1 MKYFDLSQ
9 PVLFIY
15 IAMFLL
21 AMGITIFSIPN
32 IIFVAKKKRLLD
44 KPDHRKKHVN
54 VTPNLGG
61 IGIFA
66 AFIFVASIFN
76 VGFYFSGWNCILGAS
91 FLLFVTGLKDD
102 LVAIDP
108 YKKFLAQLVAAIIV
122 VYLADIRL
130 TNLQGLLG
138 IHELPYLVS
147 FLLSVV
153 GITFVTNA
161 FNLIDGVDGLAGSLS
176 FLLFAFLGTAFAI
189 NGNIGSAML
198 CYTIA
203 GALAGFLRYNF
214 APAKIFM
221 GDTGSLILGFL
232 AAVMAISFVSK
243 MSLATADSPLS
254 ALFLKGYGGLTVA
267 LAAIIVPVY
276 DTFRVFTTRIL
287 RGFSPFHA
295 DRTHVHHVLL
305 DIGLNATQVAG
316 TLVGITTFFI
326 LGAMTMVGLH
336 VNTSLAVFVIVVFAT
351 GLMYLAI
358 KLRNRKLEL
367 KRQEEIAKESESQ
380 KKDKLQKISLD
391 EYLSTTISQQE
402 KRYQDDKH
410 IYSKV
415 H

>member
-9 PVLFIY
+9 PVLYIY

-44 KPDHRKKHVN
+44 KPDHRKKHTN

-76 VGFYFSGWNCILGAS
+76 VGYYFTGWNCILGAS

-108 YKKFLAQLVAAIIV
+108 YKKFLVQIVAAIIV

-130 TNLQGLLG
+130 TDLQGLLG
-138 IHELPYLVS
+138 IHQLPYIVS

-176 FLLFAFLGTAFAI
+176 FLLFTFLGVVFAV

-198 CYTIA
+198 CFAIA
-203 GALAGFLRYNF
+203 GAVTGFLRYNI
-214 APAKIFM
+214 APARIFM
-221 GDTGSLILGFL
+221 GDTGSLVLGFL
-232 AAVMAISFVSK
+232 ASVMAISFVSK
-243 MSLATADSPLS
+243 MHQIPADSP
-254 ALFLKGYGGLTVA
+254 FVGWFVNGYGGITVA

-305 DIGLNATQVAG
+305 DIGLNATQVAA
-316 TLVGITTFFI
+316 TLVGITAAFIGGAFFMVRMNLNTNWAI
-326 LGAMTMVGLH
+326 LII
-336 VNTSLAVFVIVVFAT
+336 LAAAT
-351 GLMYLAI
+351 GLMYLAVKI
-358 KLRNRKLEL
+358 RNRKLAE
-367 KRQEEIAKESESQ
+367 
-380 KKDKLQKISLD
+380 KKLGDLVADKNKTETMQQVSLD
-391 EYLSTTISQQE
+391 EYLTSTLKKSEQNY
-402 KRYQDDKH
+402 RDDKH
-410 IYSKV
+410 VYSKV

>member
-9 PVLFIY
+9 PVVYIY

-76 VGFYFSGWNCILGAS
+76 VGFYFTGWNCILGAS

-130 TNLQGLLG
+130 TNLQGFLG

-176 FLLFAFLGTAFAI
+176 LLLFASLGTVFAL
-189 NGNIGSAML
+189 NQNIGSAML
-198 CYTIA
+198 CFTIA
-203 GALAGFLRYNF
+203 GAVAGFLRYNI

-232 AAVMAISFVSK
+232 ASVMAISFVSK
-243 MSLATADSPLS
+243 MSLVSVDSPLS
-254 ALFLKGYGGLTVA
+254 GLFVKGYGGITVA

-305 DIGLNATQVAG
+305 DTGMNATQVMG
-316 TLVGITTFFI
+316 TLVGVTAVFTG
-326 LGAMTMVGLH
+326 GAMLMVATH
-336 VNTSLAVFVIVVFAT
+336 VNTTFAIFILLVAAT
-351 GLMYLAI
+351 SLMYLAI
-358 KLRNRKLEL
+358 RIRNRKLES
-367 KRQEEIAKESESQ
+367 KRLAELAHETVKKE
-380 KKDKLQKISLD
+380 KLQKVSLD
-391 EYLSTTISQQE
+391 DYLSSTLTKSE
-402 KRYQDDKH
+402 ENYHDDQH
-410 IYSKV
+410 VYSKV

>member
-9 PVLFIY
+9 SVVYIY

-61 IGIFA
+61 IGIFS

-76 VGFYFSGWNCILGAS
+76 VGFYFTGWNCILGAS

-122 VYLADIRL
+122 VYLAGIRL
-130 TNLQGLLG
+130 ENLQGFLG
-138 IHELPYLVS
+138 IYELPYLVS

-176 FLLFAFLGTAFAI
+176 MLLFTFLGVLFAI
-189 NGNIGSAML
+189 NKNIGSAML
-198 CYTIA
+198 CFTIA
-203 GALAGFLRYNF
+203 GAVAGFLRYNI

-232 AAVMAISFVSK
+232 ASVMAISFVSK
-243 MSLATADSPLS
+243 MSLLPASSPLS
-254 ALFLKGYGGLTVA
+254 GLFAGGKGGIVIA

-316 TLVGITTFFI
+316 TLVGVTAFLIATAVGMVALGWNVSIAI
-326 LGAMTMVGLH
+326 LVLVVCATLLLY
-336 VNTSLAVFVIVVFAT
+336 LAVKV
-351 GLMYLAI
+351 
-358 KLRNRKLEL
+358 RNQKLEKIRL
-367 KRQEEIAKESESQ
+367 AGLAKENA
-380 KKDKLQKISLD
+380 KKEKLQKVSLD
-391 EYLSTTISQQE
+391 DYLSSTLTKPE
-402 KRYQDDKH
+402 ENYHDDQH
-410 IYSKV
+410 VYSKV

>member
-9 PVLFIY
+9 SVVYIY

-61 IGIFA
+61 IGIFS
-66 AFIFVASIFN
+66 AFIFVSCIFN
-76 VGFYFSGWNCILGAS
+76 VGFYFTGWNCILGAS

-122 VYLADIRL
+122 VYLAGIRL
-130 TNLQGLLG
+130 ENLQGFLG
-138 IHELPYLVS
+138 IHELPYLLS
-147 FLLSVV
+147 FLLSVI

-176 FLLFAFLGTAFAI
+176 MLLFTFLGVLFAV
-189 NGNIGSAML
+189 NKNIGSAML
-198 CYTIA
+198 CFSIA
-203 GALAGFLRYNF
+203 GAVAGFLRYNI

-232 AAVMAISFVSK
+232 ASVMAISFVSK
-243 MSLATADSPLS
+243 MSLLPATSPLS
-254 ALFLKGYGGLTVA
+254 GLFKGGNGSIVIA

-316 TLVGITTFFI
+316 TLVGVTAFFI
-326 LGAMTMVGLH
+326 AAATCMVSVGLN
-336 VNTSLAVFVIVVFAT
+336 VTLAIFIILVIAT
-351 GLMYLAI
+351 GLLYLAVKI
-358 KLRNRKLEL
+358 RNKKLEQVKMAQL
-367 KRQEEIAKESESQ
+367 AKENAKIE
-380 KKDKLQKISLD
+380 KLQKVSLD
-391 EYLSTTISQQE
+391 EYLSSTLSKTE
-402 KRYQDDKH
+402 QDYHDDH
-410 IYSKV
+410 HVYSKV

>member
-9 PVLFIY
+9 SVVYIY

-61 IGIFA
+61 IGIFS

-76 VGFYFSGWNCILGAS
+76 VGFYFTGWNCILGAS

-122 VYLADIRL
+122 VYLAGIRL
-130 TNLQGLLG
+130 ENLQGFLG
-138 IHELPYLVS
+138 IHQLPYLVS

-176 FLLFAFLGTAFAI
+176 MLLFTFLGVLFAI
-189 NGNIGSAML
+189 NKNIGSAML
-198 CYTIA
+198 CFTIA
-203 GALAGFLRYNF
+203 GAVAGFLRYNI

-232 AAVMAISFVSK
+232 ASVMAISFVSK
-243 MSLATADSPLS
+243 MNLLPASSPLS
-254 ALFLKGYGGLTVA
+254 GLFKGGNGGVVIA

-305 DIGLNATQVAG
+305 DIGLNASQVAG
-316 TLVGITTFFI
+316 TLVGVTTFFMAAAI
-326 LGAMTMVGLH
+326 GMVALGWNATIAIGVLLVM
-336 VNTSLAVFVIVVFAT
+336 AT
-351 GLMYLAI
+351 GLLYLAI
-358 KLRNRKLEL
+358 KIRNKKLEQL
-367 KRQEEIAKESESQ
+367 RLAQLAKENN
-380 KKDKLQKISLD
+380 KKEKLQKVSLD
-391 EYLSTTISQQE
+391 EYLSSTLTKTE
-402 KRYQDDKH
+402 ENYHDDQH
-410 IYSKV
+410 VYSKV

>member
-9 PVLFIY
+9 SVVYIY

-61 IGIFA
+61 IGIFS
-66 AFIFVASIFN
+66 AFIFVACIFN
-76 VGFYFSGWNCILGAS
+76 VGFYFTGWNCILGAS

-122 VYLADIRL
+122 VYLAGIRL
-130 TNLQGLLG
+130 ENLQGFLG
-138 IHELPYLVS
+138 IHELPYLLS

-176 FLLFAFLGTAFAI
+176 MLLFTFLGVLFAV
-189 NGNIGSAML
+189 NKNIGSAML
-198 CYTIA
+198 CFSIA
-203 GALAGFLRYNF
+203 GAVAGFLRYNI

-232 AAVMAISFVSK
+232 ASVMAISFVSK
-243 MSLATADSPLS
+243 MSLLPASSPLS
-254 ALFLKGYGGLTVA
+254 TLFKGGNGSIAIA

-316 TLVGITTFFI
+316 TLVGVTAFFI
-326 LGAMTMVGLH
+326 SVAIGMVALGLNVTLAIFTML
-336 VNTSLAVFVIVVFAT
+336 VIAT
-351 GLMYLAI
+351 GLLYLAI
-358 KLRNRKLEL
+358 KIRNKKLEQTKVAQL
-367 KRQEEIAKESESQ
+367 AKDNA
-380 KKDKLQKISLD
+380 KKEKLQKVSLD
-391 EYLSTTISQQE
+391 EYLSSTLKTE
-402 KRYQDDKH
+402 QDYHDDH
-410 IYSKV
+410 HVYSKV

>member
-9 PVLFIY
+9 SVVYIY

-44 KPDHRKKHVN
+44 KPDHRKKHTN

-61 IGIFA
+61 IGIFS
-66 AFIFVASIFN
+66 AFIFVACIFN
-76 VGFYFSGWNCILGAS
+76 VGFYFTGWNCILGAS

-108 YKKFLAQLVAAIIV
+108 YKKFLAQLVASIIV
-122 VYLADIRL
+122 VYLAGIKLD
-130 TNLQGLLG
+130 NLQGFLG
-138 IHELPYLVS
+138 IYELPNLVS
-147 FLLSVV
+147 FLLSVI

-176 FLLFAFLGTAFAI
+176 MLLFVFLGVLFAI
-189 NGNIGSAML
+189 NKNTGSAML
-198 CYTIA
+198 CFTIA
-203 GALAGFLRYNF
+203 GAVAGFLRYNLS
-214 APAKIFM
+214 PARIFM

-232 AAVMAISFVSK
+232 ASVMAISFVSR
-243 MSLATADSPLS
+243 MSLLPTSSPLNS
-254 ALFLKGYGGLTVA
+254 VFHNGNGGVVIA

-287 RGFSPFHA
+287 RGFSPFHP

-305 DIGLNATQVAG
+305 DIGLKASQVTG
-316 TLVGITTFFI
+316 TLVGVTAFLITMATTLVA
-326 LGAMTMVGLH
+326 LG
-336 VNTSLAVFVIVVFAT
+336 VN
-351 GLMYLAI
+351 
-358 KLRNRKLEL
+358 
-367 KRQEEIAKESESQ
+367 
-380 KKDKLQKISLD
+380 
-391 EYLSTTISQQE
+391 TTISLLAIVVSATILMYIAVKVRNKKLEKVKQIQQAKE
-402 KRYQDDKH
+402 HAKLKKQQQVSLDDYLSSTLKSTEEDYH
-410 IYSKV
+410 DDQHVYSKV